1 VKPDHAQERQTPS
14 SAPGCETLERVIA
27 RLARRYRQ
35 VSPASGTDE
44 LTRRLTALQLAE
56 AALRDLAAVD
66 GADTRPP
73 QVAVM
78 GPTQVGKSTVVNLLL
93 GRRMAEVS
101 PLAGFTVHPQGFALP
116 PQASGLAWIAPF
128 FPAWERLESADPSRD
143 RLDCYTLRHLTGD
156 TAGLPPGTVVWDTPD
171 FDSYRAHSYQRGVLE
186 VAALADVIVL
196 VVSREKYA
204 DLSVWKTLQLLEPL
218 QHALVVCLN
227 KSSEG
232 ARDVLVA
239 ALHARLAELTPRA
252 GGIEVVAVPY
262 CPDIDDLATTAPP
275 REAAELRAAL
285 QRALTNDDRSRRAAG
300 VHRLLQRH
308 WTAWVEPVRAELE
321 AADAWEQSVDTAVG
335 QALIAYRDEFLE
347 HPQRFDTFRLAIL
360 ELLQLLELPGM
371 ARVLTR
377 IRQTLTWP
385 ARRLLDSRGLKTLT
399 GRLRGRA
406 VHDLPGEDLVL
417 RDLLEHLLT
426 SLSRDALRRGTP
438 QAPDAA
444 FWQALGLRLAE
455 RHAELTT
462 QFAAAAH
469 RHHLAFQSEIE
480 SAAHDLYENLRQ
492 KPALL
497 NTLRAA
503 RLTTDAAGIAIAL
516 KTGGVGLNDVLFAPA
531 MVSLTSMLTEGAL
544 GSYMTHVAGRLK
556 QRQYAAVER
565 DIFNDPVRK
574 ALRALTGNL
583 EAPGLFGISRTDYAA
598 AEQTLAEWRHD

>member
-1 VKPDHAQERQTPS
+1 MNTDHTQEAQPS
-14 SAPGCETLERVIA
+14 PSAPERETLGRVIA
-27 RLARRYRQ
+27 RLARSYRDAF
-35 VSPASGTDE
+35 PALRADD
-44 LTRRLTALQLAE
+44 LTRRLAALQLAE

-66 GADTRPP
+66 GPGARPP

-93 GRRMAEVS
+93 GRCTAEVS
-101 PLAGFTVHPQGFALP
+101 PLAGFTIHPQGFALP
-116 PQASGLAWIAPF
+116 PQESRLTWIAPF
-128 FPAWERLESADPSRD
+128 FPGWERLDDTDLSRD
-143 RLDCYTLRHLTGD
+143 RLDCYTLRRLTGD
-156 TAGLPPGTVVWDTPD
+156 TAGMNPGTVVWDTPD
-171 FDSYRAHSYQRGVLE
+171 FDSFRAHSYQRGVLE
-186 VAALADVIVL
+186 IAALADAIVL

-218 QHALVVCLN
+218 QRALVVCLN
-227 KSSEG
+227 KTGED

-239 ALHARLAELTPRA
+239 ALRTRLAELTPRA
-252 GGIEVVAVPY
+252 GAIEVIAMPY
-262 CPDIDDLATTAPP
+262 CPGIDDLVTTAPP

-300 VHRLLQRH
+300 VHRLLQQH
-308 WTAWVEPVRAELE
+308 WTVWMEPVRAELE
-321 AADAWEQSVDTAVG
+321 AAGAWEQSIDAAIG
-335 QALIAYRDEFLE
+335 QALDAYRDEFLE

-360 ELLQLLELPGM
+360 ELLQLLELPGL
-371 ARVLTR
+371 ARALTR

-385 ARRLLDSRGLKTLT
+385 ARQLLDSRRLKTLT

-406 VHDLPGEDLVL
+406 AHDLPGEELVL

-438 QAPDAA
+438 QAADTA

-455 RHAELTT
+455 RHAALTA

-480 SAAHDLYENLRQ
+480 SAAHDLYENLQQ

-503 RLTTDAAGIAIAL
+503 RLTTDAAGIALAL
-516 KTGGVGLNDVLFAPA
+516 KTGGVGLNDLLFAPA
-531 MVSLTSMLTEGAL
+531 MVSLTSILTEGAL

-565 DIFNDPVRK
+565 DIFNGPVRD
-574 ALRALTGNL
+574 ALRGLTANL
-583 EAPGLFGISRTDYAA
+583 EAPGLFGISHAEYAV